1 MGKDNQMAEYLCETC
16 KHRKGKLAVYHR
28 IDSQGIER
36 SYTNVVRVNCT
47 ESEKYP
53 GMVKAAPKRPA
64 WMEPWQTCPSYE
76 KRGKK

>member
-1 MGKDNQMAEYLCETC
+1 MGKDEKMAEYLCETC

-47 ESEKYP
+47 ASKKHP
-53 GMVKAAPKRPA
+53 GRVVDAVRDTSYN
-64 WMEPWQTCPSYE
+64 PWQLCISYR
-76 KRGKK
+76 KRGK

>member
-1 MGKDNQMAEYLCETC
+1 MMGKDGNMTEYLCETC

-36 SYTNVVRVNCT
+36 SYTNIVRVNCT
-47 ESEKYP
+47 ASKKHP

-64 WMEPWQTCPSYE
+64 WMEPTSACPSYR
-76 KRGKK
+76 KRGI

>member
-1 MGKDNQMAEYLCETC
+1 MGKEPKMAEYLCETC

-36 SYTNVVRVNCT
+36 SYTNIVRVNCT

-53 GMVKAAPKRPA
+53 GMVKAAPKRAA
-64 WMEPWQTCPSYE
+64 WMRPSDVCPSYR
-76 KRGKK
+76 KAK